1 MYKVRQLIQAKH
13 KLLTNKY
20 LYNGLQTDPVGK
32 DEIPWLP
39 GDDPTPEAEEIV
51 EE

>member
-1 MYKVRQLIQAKH
+1 MDEVIEKAISEKITP
-13 KLLTNKY
+13 TN
-20 LYNGLQTDPVGK
+20 DPVGK